1 MSLKAKISL
10 LSQEVPKGTV
20 EGHENILKKNSQIR
34 DLLCFNITLD
44 DSGKILKY
52 QLDWNIYKS
61 DFCF

>member
-1 MSLKAKISL
+1 MSLRAKISL
-10 LSQEVPKGTV
+10 LSQEVPKGTL
-20 EGHENILKKNSQIR
+20 EGQENILKKNFQNL

-52 QLDWNIYKS
+52 QLDWNVYES